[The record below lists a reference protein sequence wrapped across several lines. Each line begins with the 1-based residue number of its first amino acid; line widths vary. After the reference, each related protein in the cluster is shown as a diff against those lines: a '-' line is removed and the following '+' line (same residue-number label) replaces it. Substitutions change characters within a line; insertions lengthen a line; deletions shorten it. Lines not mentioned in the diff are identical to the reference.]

1 MSRIYRLNKTAN
13 MALIT
18 RQGKG
23 TRLTIQ
29 EMDDNLLYLQGKSG
43 GVHTLTKPPVGLE

>member
-1 MSRIYRLNKTAN
+1 

-23 TRLTIQ
+23 SKLTIV
-29 EMDDNLLYLQGKSG
+29 EMDDNLLYLQGLSG
-43 GVHTLTKPPVGLE
+43 FTDDISFTGLTDNEFTNLQH